1 MLTILKEELPEN
13 LKLQVRE
20 LISII
25 GIAIQESVILNP
37 AFSINYLDV
46 VIHSNIK
53 IYLLIYFVST
63 SAIHLI

>member
-1 MLTILKEELPEN
+1 MLSILKEELPEN

-37 AFSINYLDV
+37 AFSIKYQDIFIDILC
-46 VIHSNIK
+46 
-53 IYLLIYFVST
+53 
-63 SAIHLI
+63 